1 MLESNQSEPTQN
13 TACPVGV
20 PDMVN
25 VYKGFQQRFQQASLS
40 QRLILGLVLVVVA
53 IITFSGVLANIAMW
67 LQLERQVWERVE
79 DAQGATQA
87 LYNAEVT
94 RLKKLAGL
102 FAGRPTL
109 IRYVQFG
116 DTIALEVYLD
126 ILQADS
132 GDLDIVQVITPR
144 FQVGDPLPG
153 LPDPEIFLAGN
164 EPYFADLISLDSPT
178 QVLIM
183 AVSQLQPSQEGNP
196 MDGWVIV
203 ARLMHA
209 DDMAALKQQTGLEQ
223 SLFVGETRVA
233 TSLQNAPAE
242 PLDAETALEVA
253 DSGNPAYTLCT
264 DGSESYYV
272 GLMPLSNSQGKL
284 VALSEVALE
293 GKTIRRDMYG
303 TIAFASGFSLLVMVA
318 GLFLVARLAR
328 AITRPL
334 QQLSN
339 AAEQISQG
347 NLETPTPVDTG
358 LPEIDRLARHFDQ
371 ARRQMRQTL
380 ALTQQ
385 EMKHAVRL
393 LSSVREGVVELDN
406 DKRITFINPDA
417 EEILGYRAENAL
429 HRHFSQ
435 IFPPAPGETSGLQEV
450 LSKAIEDT
458 SPQRVNILDAQ
469 GNPLLL
475 AVRASCLKGEQDK
488 GEDAGCILVFRD
500 VTEEEAVARLR
511 YNFLANVA
519 HEFRTPLAGICA
531 TTELMM
537 EESSSLT
544 SEELVQLVETIRLST
559 LHLQTLV
566 DNLLESTTIEAGI
579 FKVHCY
585 PINIEEVVQRASS
598 LMAPLFSRRSQ
609 VLETSLPPELPT
621 LWADPN
627 RLAQVLVNLLSNAS
641 KFSPMDGK
649 IELVIS
655 QDSEWLTVSVL
666 DSGPGLPAGRFSD
679 VFKRYVS
686 TNQLHDTQY
695 GIGLGLSVVKTI
707 VEVHGGQVGAENRP
721 QGGANV
727 WFTIPIQPP
736 EELDTA

>member
-1 MLESNQSEPTQN
+1 M
-13 TACPVGV
+13 A
-20 PDMVN
+20 N
-25 VYKGFQQRFQQASLS
+25 VFQGLQQRIQHASLS

-53 IITFSGVLANIAMW
+53 IIIFSGVLANIAMW
-67 LQLERQVWERVE
+67 LQLERQVWARVE

-109 IRYVQFG
+109 IRYVQLG
-116 DTIALEVYLD
+116 DTTALEAYLE

-144 FQVGDPLPG
+144 FQAGDPLPG

-178 QVLIM
+178 RVLIM

-196 MDGWVIV
+196 MVGWVIL

-223 SLFVGETRVA
+223 SLFVGGTRVA

-242 PLDAETALEVA
+242 PFAAEAAIEVA

-264 DGSESYYV
+264 DGSEPYYV
-272 GLMPLSNSQGKL
+272 GLMPLSNSQGKV
-284 VALSEVALE
+284 VALSEVALA
-293 GKTIRRDMYG
+293 GGTIRRDMYG
-303 TIAFASGFSLLVMVA
+303 TIAFASGFSLLVMVV
-318 GLFLVARLAR
+318 GLFLVVRLAR

-347 NLETPTPVDTG
+347 NLETPTSVDTG
-358 LPEIDRLARHFDQ
+358 LPEIDRLARHFDL

-380 ALTQQ
+380 AVTQQ

-393 LSSVREGVVELDN
+393 LSSVREGVVALDK
-406 DKRITFINPDA
+406 DERITFINLDA
-417 EEILGYRAENAL
+417 EEIFGYPAEKVL
-429 HRHFSQ
+429 HHHYSQ
-435 IFPPAPGETSGLQEV
+435 IFPPAPGETSGLKEL
-450 LSKAIEDT
+450 LSKPEGDGA
-458 SPQRVNILDAQ
+458 PQRINILDAQ
-469 GNPLLL
+469 GHPLLL
-475 AVRASCLKGEQDK
+475 AVKVSRVE
-488 GEDAGCILVFRD
+488 EDLPGGNEAECILVVRD
-500 VTEEEAVARLR
+500 VTEEEAVGRLR

-519 HEFRTPLAGICA
+519 HEFRTPLAGISA
-531 TTELMM
+531 TTELMV

-544 SEELVQLVETIRLST
+544 SAELVQLVETIRLST

-566 DNLLESTTIEAGI
+566 DNLLESTTIEAGC
-579 FKVHCY
+579 FQVHCY
-585 PINIEEVVQRASS
+585 PISIQEVVQRAAS
-598 LMAPLFSRRSQ
+598 LMSPLFSRRMQ
-609 VLETSLPPELPT
+609 VLDVSIPPDLPT

-627 RLAQVLVNLLSNAS
+627 RLTQVLVNLLSNAS
-641 KFSPMDGK
+641 KFSPMSGK
-649 IELVIS
+649 IELVVS

-727 WFTIPIQPP
+727 WFTIPIEPP
-736 EELDTA
+736 EELESV